1 MRKTCAKPV
10 EWVGMGCE
18 NGAYLC
24 AGSVGQQPT
33 HVCNPHIV
41 PTFTH
46 KLSLTLPT
54 AILYKLNLLSTDLS
68 TLYTGLIT
76 NTTKYI

>member
-18 NGAYLC
+18 NGDYLC
-24 AGSVGQQPT
+24 AGSIGQQVA
-33 HVCNPHIV
+33 HVRNLSIV
-41 PTFTH
+41 PNFTH

-54 AILYKLNLLSTDLS
+54 AFLYKINLLSTDLS

>member
-18 NGAYLC
+18 NECGLYPQAM
-24 AGSVGQQPT
+24 GTQRD
-33 HVCNPHIV
+33 HVRNPHVV

-46 KLSLTLPT
+46 TLSLMLPT
-54 AILYKLNLLSTDLS
+54 AFLYKINLLYADLS

>member
-18 NGAYLC
+18 NGDYLY
-24 AGSVGQQPT
+24 ASSVGRQT
-33 HVCNPHIV
+33 AHVRNPHVV
-41 PTFTH
+41 PNFTH
-46 KLSLTLPT
+46 KLSLMFPT
-54 AILYKLNLLSTDLS
+54 AILYKINLLPTDLS

>member
-1 MRKTCAKPV
+1 MRKTCVKPV

-18 NGAYLC
+18 NKDRLY
-24 AGSVGQQPT
+24 AGLVGSPTT
-33 HVCNPHIV
+33 HVSNPHIV
-41 PTFTH
+41 PNFTH
-46 KLSLTLPT
+46 KLSLTFPT
-54 AILYKLNLLSTDLS
+54 AILYKINLLYTDLS

>member
-18 NGAYLC
+18 NKDRLY
-24 AGSVGQQPT
+24 AGLTRHQMY
-33 HVCNPHIV
+33 HVSNPHIV

-46 KLSLTLPT
+46 KLSLTFPT
-54 AILYKLNLLSTDLS
+54 AFFRKINLLYTDLS

>member
-1 MRKTCAKPV
+1 MRKTCAQPV

-18 NGAYLC
+18 NGYYLY
-24 AGSVGQQPT
+24 AGSVGQQMA

-41 PTFTH
+41 PNSTH

-54 AILYKLNLLSTDLS
+54 AFLSKIDLLYTKLS

>member
-1 MRKTCAKPV
+1 MRKTCAQPV

-18 NGAYLC
+18 CKRCLSANT
-24 AGSVGQQPT
+24 VGRSMT
-33 HVCNPHIV
+33 RVVNPHII
-41 PTFTH
+41 PNFTH

-54 AILYKLNLLSTDLS
+54 AILGKINQLIADLS
-68 TLYTGLIT
+68 TFYTGLIT